1 MKHYKP
7 IHINW
12 YVLSDAVAS
21 TIAWWLFA
29 WVRRVLLNE
38 PSAGFLHIG
47 GNRFLQITLI
57 IIPVCWICLFMLTGF
72 YRQSLLKKS
81 RLNEFTST
89 FIVCLVGT
97 LILFFTFIL
106 NDKAPSYTYFYWA
119 FFSLFALQFAL
130 TFSGR
135 LIILLKIKDDL
146 RAGKIKLNTLL
157 IGNNNNAVKVYKE
170 VKKNYEA
177 LGYIINGFVTTE
189 KFSKNGLSK
198 WLNPLGTVD
207 ELEGVVQKHNI
218 QQVIITLN
226 NKESH
231 LTESLVK
238 RLSELDVDIK
248 LSPNTLDILTGSVKT
263 GNVMGAMLMDINTSL
278 IPDWQQNMKRLMDV
292 VISITAILLLSPLLL
307 FVGLRTRI
315 SSPGSIIYSQERI
328 GYKGRRFTIYKF
340 RSMYVNAEENG
351 PALSDDYDPRI
362 TKWGKVMRKWRLDEL
377 PQLFN
382 IIMGD
387 MSLVGPRP
395 ERAHYIK
402 QIVAIDPYYKYLLRV
417 KPGLTSWGMVQFG
430 YASTVEQMIERM
442 QYDLVYIENVSLLL
456 DFKIMIHTLRII
468 FLAKGK

>member
-1 MKHYKP
+1 MKHKP
-7 IHINW
+7 LHINW
-12 YVLSDAVAS
+12 YVLSDAIAA
-21 TIAWWLFA
+21 TIAWLLFG
-29 WVRRVLLNE
+29 WVRQLL
-38 PSAGFLHIG
+38 LHEASVGLSQIL
-47 GNRFLQITLI
+47 GNTLLQISLI
-57 IIPVCWICLFMLTGF
+57 IIPLFWICLFMLTGF
-72 YRQSLLKKS
+72 YRQSLYKKS
-81 RLNEFTST
+81 RLNEFTFT
-89 FIVCLVGT
+89 FIVCLVGSL
-97 LILFFTFIL
+97 LIFFTFLL
-106 NDKAPSYTYFYWA
+106 NDKAPSYTYFYSA
-119 FFSLFALQFAL
+119 FFSLFALQFGL
-130 TFSGR
+130 TIIGR
-135 LIILLKIKDDL
+135 LIILLKIKHDL
-146 RAGKIKLNTLL
+146 MSGKIKLNTLL
-157 IGNNNNAVKVYKE
+157 IGNNNKAVKVYKE
-170 VKKNYEA
+170 VKKNFEA
-177 LGYIINGFVTTE
+177 LGYVINGYVTTE
-189 KFSKNGLSK
+189 KFSKNGLNK

-207 ELEGVVQKHNI
+207 ELEGIVQKHAI
-218 QQVIITLN
+218 KQVIITLD
-226 NKESH
+226 NKESY

-263 GNVMGAMLMDINTSL
+263 GNVMGAMLMDINTNL
-278 IPDWQQNMKRLMDV
+278 MPDWQQNIKRLMDV
-292 VISITAILLLSPLLL
+292 VVSITAVLLLSPLLL
-307 FVGLRTRI
+307 FVTLRTRI

-382 IIMGD
+382 IIIGD

-395 ERAHYIK
+395 ERAYYIK
-402 QIVAIDPYYKYLLRV
+402 QIVAIDPYYKYLLKV

-442 QYDLVYIENVSLLL
+442 QYDLVYIENISLLL

>member
-1 MKHYKP
+1 MKQYKP
-7 IHINW
+7 LHINW
-12 YVLSDAVAS
+12 YVLSDAIAA
-21 TIAWWLFA
+21 TIAWLLFG
-29 WVRRVLLNE
+29 WVRQLL
-38 PSAGFLHIG
+38 LHEFSVGLLPIIG
-47 GNRFLQITLI
+47 NTFLQISLI
-57 IIPVCWICLFMLTGF
+57 IIPLFWVCLFMLTGF
-72 YRQSLLKKS
+72 YRQSLYKKS
-81 RLNEFTST
+81 RLNEFTYT
-89 FIVCLVGT
+89 FIVCLVGSL
-97 LILFFTFIL
+97 LIFFTFLL
-106 NDKAPSYTYFYWA
+106 NDKAPSYTYFYSA
-119 FFSLFALQFAL
+119 FFSLFALQFGL
-130 TFSGR
+130 TITGR
-135 LIILLKIKDDL
+135 LLILLKIKNDL
-146 RAGKIKLNTLL
+146 MSGKIKLNTLL
-157 IGNNNNAVKVYKE
+157 IGNNNKAVKVYKE
-170 VKKNYEA
+170 VKKNFEA
-177 LGYIINGFVTTE
+177 LGYVINGYVTTE
-189 KFSKNGLSK
+189 KFSRNGLSK

-207 ELEGVVQKHNI
+207 ELEGIVQKHAI
-218 QQVIITLN
+218 HQVIITLD

-248 LSPNTLDILTGSVKT
+248 LSPNTLDILVGSVKT
-263 GNVMGAMLMDINTSL
+263 GNVMGAMLMDINTNL
-278 IPDWQQNMKRLMDV
+278 IPDWQQNLKRSMDIV
-292 VISITAILLLSPLLL
+292 TSITAVLLLSPLLL
-307 FVGLRTRI
+307 FVSLRTRI

-395 ERAHYIK
+395 EREYYIK
-402 QIVAIDPYYKYLLRV
+402 QIITINPYYKYLLRV

-442 QYDLVYIENVSLLL
+442 QYDLVYIENISLLL
-456 DFKIMIHTLRII
+456 DFKIMIHTLRLI

>member
-1 MKHYKP
+1 MERYKP
-7 IHINW
+7 LHINW
-12 YVLSDAVAS
+12 YVLSDAIAAI
-21 TIAWWLFA
+21 IAWWFFA
-29 WVRRVLLNE
+29 WVRKVLLGEASEN
-38 PSAGFLHIG
+38 FLLIG
-47 GNRFLQITLI
+47 GNIFLQVSLI
-57 IIPVCWICLFMLTGF
+57 IIPLFWICLYMLTGF
-72 YRQSLLKKS
+72 YRLSLYKKS

-89 FIVCLVGT
+89 FIVCLVGS
-97 LILFFTFIL
+97 LMLFFAFIL
-106 NDKAPSYTYFYWA
+106 NDRAPSYTYFYSA
-119 FFSLFALQFAL
+119 FFSLFALQFGL
-130 TFSGR
+130 TISGR
-135 LIILLKIKDDL
+135 LLILLKIKHDL
-146 RAGKIKLNTLL
+146 IKGKMKLNTLL
-157 IGNNNNAVKVYKE
+157 IGNNTNAVKVYKE

-177 LGYIINGFVTTE
+177 LGYVINGFVTTE
-189 KFSKNGLSK
+189 KFSGNGLSK
-198 WLNPLGTVD
+198 WLSPLGTVD
-207 ELEGVVQKHNI
+207 ELEGVVQKHAI
-218 QQVIITLN
+218 KQVIITLN

-248 LSPNTLDILTGSVKT
+248 LSPNTLDILVGSVKT
-263 GNVMGAMLMDINTSL
+263 GNVMGAMLMDINTNL
-278 IPDWQQNMKRLMDV
+278 IPDWQQNLKRLMDV
-292 VISITAILLLSPLLL
+292 VIPITAILLLSPLLL
-307 FVGLRTRI
+307 FVSLRTRI
-315 SSPGSIIYSQERI
+315 SSPGPIMYFQERI

-351 PALSDDYDPRI
+351 PALSDDNDPRI

-395 ERAHYIK
+395 EREYYIK
-402 QIVAIDPYYKYLLRV
+402 QIIPINPYYKYLLKV

-468 FLAKGK
+468 LMAKGK